1 MADELHL
8 SRPSQSTNQRSDR
21 GMKRGEYELD
31 VDDTTFKHYLGKS
44 PEIKVLDFLIENRRD
59 SWNITEMEQ
68 QGNIARATLKLV
80 IPKFLKL
87 GLIQVDRIVGN
98 SKLYKINLDN
108 PIVKR
113 IMKLYQDIDE
123 IESERFIKN
132 EVIVTSS

>member
-1 MADELHL
+1 
-8 SRPSQSTNQRSDR
+8 
-21 GMKRGEYELD
+21 MKRGEYELD